1 MGLESKGRTGQGL
14 AAAQNAH
21 TVNCNE
27 EEEEQKEREV
37 QAEVESKAYRNAEDA
52 TKEAEQANESDYY

>member
-1 MGLESKGRTGQGL
+1 MGLEGKGRTEKGL

-37 QAEVESKAYRNAEDA
+37 QAEVESKAYRRGCD
-52 TKEAEQANESDYY
+52 KGG